1 MSDLGDLL
9 ADGIHGDGLLAEA
22 ADYRPRNGTP
32 VLGIPVRLRAPW
44 RRQDSLIGEAVTAE
58 RTLAVRVSDVA
69 QPRRGDF
76 VVIASSG
83 ELLEVDQVIGKN
95 ASGSRWMLGM
105 KIADD

>member
-9 ADGIHGDGLLAEA
+9 ADGIHGDGLLAES
-22 ADYRPRNGTP
+22 ADYRPKNGAP
-32 VLGIPVRLRAPW
+32 VPGIQVRLRAPW
-44 RRQDSLIGEAVTAE
+44 ARQESLIGEAVTSE

-69 QPRRGDF
+69 EPRRGDF
-76 VVIASSG
+76 VAITSSG
-83 ELLEVDQVIGKN
+83 ELLEVDKVIGKN